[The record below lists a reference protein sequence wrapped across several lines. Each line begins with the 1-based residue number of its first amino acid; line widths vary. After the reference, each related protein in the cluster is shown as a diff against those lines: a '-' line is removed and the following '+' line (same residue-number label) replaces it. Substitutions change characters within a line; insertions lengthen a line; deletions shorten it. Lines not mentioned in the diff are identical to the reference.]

1 MSDSNNLSELHWLLA
16 IVQSIDV
23 GVVVMDRQYR
33 IDVWNTFME
42 NRSGRLP
49 EEARKKSFFELFPE
63 VDEQWFRR
71 KVENVA
77 TLGTPSFTVWEQR
90 PYLLRFKNYQPI
102 TGLEDFMYQNT
113 TLLPLKGL
121 GGCIEQICLIIYD
134 VTDVATNRRQLQAA
148 NQELQR
154 LSSTD
159 RLTGLFNRGH
169 WEEMLRQEYA
179 RHCRYE
185 RNAALVMF
193 DIDHFKKINDT
204 YGHQAGDA
212 VIQQTAEIIRT
223 SMRDADTAGRYGG
236 EEFVVLLPDTDSEG
250 ALSVAE
256 RLRQSIEAHEVNY
269 EGHSIR
275 FTVSLGIAD
284 LSQPISGYAQLIERA
299 DNALYA
305 SKSAGRNRV
314 TVYQKVGVTADCV
327 RQENS
332 KA

>member
-1 MSDSNNLSELHWLLA
+1 MSDSINLSELHWLLA

-23 GVVVMDRQYR
+23 GVVVLDREYR

-63 VDEQWFRR
+63 VDEHWFRR

-77 TLGTPSFTVWEQR
+77 TLGTPSFTIWEQR

-113 TLLPLKGL
+113 TLMPLKALNGS
-121 GGCIEQICLIIYD
+121 IEQVCLIIYD
-134 VTDVATNRRQLQAA
+134 VTDVATNRRQLQTA

-169 WEEMLRQEYA
+169 WEEMLRQDYA
-179 RHCRYE
+179 RHRRYE

-193 DIDHFKKINDT
+193 DIDHFKKINDS

-212 VIQQTAEIIRT
+212 VIQQTAELVRQ
-223 SMRDADTAGRYGG
+223 SMRDADIAGRYGG

-250 ALSVAE
+250 ALTFAE
-256 RLRQSIEAHEVNY
+256 RLRQSIEAHEVVHD
-269 EGHSIR
+269 GHSIR

-284 LSQPISGYAQLIERA
+284 LSEPTSGYAQLIERA
-299 DNALYA
+299 DNALYS
-305 SKSAGRNRV
+305 SKAAGRNQV
-314 TVYQKVGVTADCV
+314 TLY
-327 RQENS
+327 R
-332 KA
+332 

>member
-1 MSDSNNLSELHWLLA
+1 MSDSNKLSEFHWLLA
-16 IVQSIDV
+16 IVQNIDV
-23 GVVVMDRQYR
+23 GVVVLDRNYH

-77 TLGTPSFTVWEQR
+77 TLGTPSFTIWEQR

-121 GGCIEQICLIIYD
+121 DNSVEQICLIIYD

-148 NQELQR
+148 NKELQR

-169 WEEMLRQEYA
+169 WEEMLRQDYA
-179 RHCRYE
+179 RHRRYDS
-185 RNAALVMF
+185 NAALVMF
-193 DIDHFKKINDT
+193 DIDHFKKINDS
-204 YGHQAGDA
+204 YGHQAGDT
-212 VIQQTAEIIRT
+212 VIQQTANLIRQN
-223 SMRDADTAGRYGG
+223 MRDADIAGRYGG
-236 EEFVVLLPDTDSEG
+236 EEFVVLLPDTDNEG
-250 ALSVAE
+250 AVMFAE
-256 RLRQSIEAHEVNY
+256 RLRQAVEDLEVIHESHN
-269 EGHSIR
+269 IR
-275 FTVSLGIAD
+275 FTISLGIAD
-284 LSQPISGYAQLIERA
+284 LSLPTNGYAQLIERA
-299 DNALYA
+299 DNALYM
-305 SKSAGRNRV
+305 SKSGGRNRV
-314 TVYQKVGVTADCV
+314 TLYL
-327 RQENS
+327 
-332 KA
+332 

>member
-1 MSDSNNLSELHWLLA
+1 MPDSNDLSELHWLLA

-23 GVVVMDRQYR
+23 GVVVLDREYR

-49 EEARKKSFFELFPE
+49 EEARKKTFFELFPE

-77 TLGTPSFTVWEQR
+77 TLGTPSFTIWEQR

-113 TLLPLKGL
+113 TLMPLKALNGS
-121 GGCIEQICLIIYD
+121 IEQVCLIIYD

-169 WEEMLRQEYA
+169 WEEMLRQDYA
-179 RHCRYE
+179 RHRRYE

-193 DIDHFKKINDT
+193 DIDHFKKINDS

-212 VIQQTAEIIRT
+212 VIQQTAELVRQST
-223 SMRDADTAGRYGG
+223 RDADIAGRYGG

-250 ALSVAE
+250 AVTFAE
-256 RLRQSIEAHEVNY
+256 RLRQSIEAHEVVH
-269 EGHSIR
+269 EGRSIR

-284 LSQPISGYAQLIERA
+284 LSEPTNGYAQLIERA
-299 DNALYA
+299 DIALYSSKA
-305 SKSAGRNRV
+305 SGRNQV
-314 TVYQKVGVTADCV
+314 TLY
-327 RQENS
+327 R
-332 KA
+332 